1 MRRRCRTRY
10 VWSMERVLRIFASP
24 GEAQAA
30 DRDQLRAMTPQQRLD
45 RAIDLI
51 AWYRE
56 ARGEN
61 TQGFAR
67 VARVVP
73 LERR

>member
-1 MRRRCRTRY
+1 
-10 VWSMERVLRIFASP
+10 MERVIRVFNSHAD
-24 GEAQAA
+24 AAAA
-30 DRDQLRAMTPQQRLD
+30 DLAELSAMTPQQRLD
-45 RAIDLI
+45 RALDLI

-56 ARGEN
+56 VRGET
-61 TQGFAR
+61 TQGFER